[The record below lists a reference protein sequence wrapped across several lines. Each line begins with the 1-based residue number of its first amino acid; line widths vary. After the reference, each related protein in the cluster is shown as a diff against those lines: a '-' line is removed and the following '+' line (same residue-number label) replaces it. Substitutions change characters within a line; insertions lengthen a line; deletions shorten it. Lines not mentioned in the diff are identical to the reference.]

1 MSKVRKIVGTTIRSI
16 LIILFAVIIA
26 AVNSILPNY
35 ARMADSYLGGIN
47 TKIDNSKV
55 DTTGLDLEYNKPDYT
70 TDSIKE
76 VEASLHQQIADEGT
90 VLLSNE
96 GVLPM
101 AQDTEFSF
109 FSVNSATVSANDSM
123 TGGRKLTQIFEN
135 AGVSIN
141 TTLMDFYSEQSK
153 EYGLSAGSIS
163 FGDAE
168 DFAINEVPLSVLQEN
183 TEVMDSVKNTVPV
196 YFLKRVAGEGRD
208 MPRSMYNHAKSE
220 EDKAKSYLEP
230 DSTELEI
237 ISYLNDN
244 FDNVILV
251 TNSNAALELGW
262 VKDYK
267 NVKAVLSCT
276 AIESIPYIL
285 TGQVNPSGRTVDT
298 FAADASKSPAAQN
311 FGDYQYVDKNG
322 DLTKYNYVTYE
333 EGIYVGYK
341 YYETR
346 YEDAVLNQ
354 GNAGDYDYTEEVVY
368 PFGYGLSYT
377 TFDWSDMQTTW
388 SGDECTVTVDVEN
401 TGDMAGKDVVEIY
414 AQSPYT
420 EYDKANGV
428 EKASVQLVAYG
439 KTSELAPGEKETVT
453 CTFSKEQ
460 LKAYDENGAETYIFD
475 AGDYYITAA
484 QNAHVAINNI
494 LTAKSEVGTNN
505 TVSVEDSQE
514 TEAVDSEDTTDVE
527 TSEEEDTADNEEV
540 ADNAEVET
548 SIELATAGGL
558 SAEEAT
564 TGGNADFVSVYIP
577 DNTDTD
583 VTTYATDSYS
593 GVAITNQ
600 LQDCKADV
608 TYLTRSDWEGTFPTH
623 DGEAGTQISTWGNE
637 INGEDGVSYTYVK
650 TASDELIA
658 ELDSFSSGTDVD
670 PATLADTQ
678 IVYGADNG
686 LTLID
691 MRGLD
696 FNDPLWDDLLDEL
709 AADEIYNTIGV
720 SGYGI
725 EYIASVEK
733 PFNIDAD
740 TAAGLIYGG
749 TGAMF
754 PNAMTLAQT
763 WNLELASE
771 YGEIIGN
778 EGLLGG
784 ADGWYA
790 PSMNIHRTPYSG
802 RNGEYYS
809 EDAYLSGAVASREI
823 YGAASKGMY
832 TYIKHFAFNDQENHR
847 GDRDG
852 QFSVATWFN
861 EQSAREIYLVPFE
874 MCMKVGDVTL
884 NYVEKQEDGTYVN
897 ATKSIRAS
905 QGVMTSFNRAGA
917 TWAGGDYGLITGI
930 LRNEWAFNGIV
941 MTDNANT
948 GVFMDGY
955 QMTEAGADVKLTS
968 LPASAR
974 YDFDENDPATY
985 YYARQAMHRT
995 LYTIANSKSM
1005 NGAMPGS
1012 KIKDGMRTTDKVKM
1026 AIDIIFGLLI
1036 VLEIYKIFRLFKPT
1050 KKKLAK
1056 LQAKA
1061 EKKAQKKLKKA

>member
-1 MSKVRKIVGTTIRSI
+1 MSKARKIVGTTIRSI
-16 LIILFAVIIA
+16 LIIVFAVIIA

-35 ARMADSYLGGIN
+35 ARMMDSMIGGIN
-47 TKIDNSKV
+47 TKIDNSDV
-55 DTTGLDLEYNKPDYT
+55 DTTGLDLEYNKADYT
-70 TDSIKE
+70 TDNIG
-76 VEASLHQQIADEGT
+76 EAESALHQQIADEGT

-96 GVLPM
+96 GILPM

-109 FSVNSATVSANDSM
+109 FSVNSATVSASDSM
-123 TGGRKLTQIFEN
+123 MGGRNLTQIFEN
-135 AGVSIN
+135 AGAKIN

-153 EYGLSAGSIS
+153 EYGLSSGSVS

-183 TEVMDSVKNTVPV
+183 AEVMESVKNTVPV

-208 MPRSMYNHAKSE
+208 MPRSMYNHAESE

-262 VKDYK
+262 VKDYT
-267 NVKAVLSCT
+267 NIKAVLSST
-276 AIESIPYIL
+276 TIEAVPYIL

-311 FGDYQYVDKNG
+311 FGDYQYVDENG
-322 DLTKYNYVTYE
+322 ELTKYNYVTYE

-377 TFDWSDMQTTW
+377 TFDWSNMQTTW

-484 QNAHVAINNI
+484 ANAHAAINNI
-494 LTAKSEVGTNN
+494 LAAKSEKPAQKA
-505 TVSVEDSQE
+505 DL
-514 TEAVDSEDTTDVE
+514 DSEE
-527 TSEEEDTADNEEV
+527 TADNEES
-540 ADNAEVET
+540 ATQEEAE
-548 SIELATAGGL
+548 SKIELLTAGGL
-558 SAEEAT
+558 STEEAT
-564 TGGNADFVSVYIP
+564 TGGNAEFVSVYTP

-593 GVAITNQ
+593 GVTITNQ

-637 INGEDGVSYTYVK
+637 INGEDGVSYIYVK
-650 TASDELIA
+650 TASDDLIA
-658 ELDSFSSGTDVD
+658 ELDSFSSGTDVA
-670 PATLADTQ
+670 PETLADTQ

-686 LTLID
+686 LTLIN

-696 FNDPLWDDLLDEL
+696 FDDPLWDDLLDEL
-709 AADEIYNTIGV
+709 TADEIYNTIGV

-725 EYIASVEK
+725 EYIDSVEK

-763 WNLELASE
+763 WNLDLASE
-771 YGEIIGN
+771 YGTMIGN

-809 EDAYLSGAVASREI
+809 EDAFLSGAVASREI

-874 MCMKVGDVTL
+874 MCMKAGDVTL

-897 ATKSIRAS
+897 ASKQIRAS

-930 LRNEWAFNGIV
+930 LRNEWAFDGIV

-955 QMTEAGADVKLTS
+955 QMTEAGADVKLTT

-974 YDFDENDPATY
+974 YNFDENDPATY
-985 YYARQAMHRT
+985 YYARQAMHHT
-995 LYTIANSKSM
+995 LYTIANCKAM

-1012 KIKDGMRTTDKVKM
+1012 HIKDGTRISTTIMRVVT
-1026 AIDIIFGLLI
+1026 ILFGLLI
-1036 VLEIYKIFRLFKPT
+1036 ILEVYKIFRLFKPT
-1050 KKKLAK
+1050 QKKLAK

-1061 EKKAQKKLKKA
+1061 EKKAQKKQS

>member
-1 MSKVRKIVGTTIRSI
+1 MSKLRKVVGTTIRSI

-26 AVNSILPNY
+26 AVNMILPNY
-35 ARMADSYLGGIN
+35 ARMADSMLGGIN
-47 TKIDNSKV
+47 TKIDNSDV
-55 DTTGLDLEYNKPDYT
+55 DTSGLDLEYNKADYT
-70 TDSIKE
+70 KESIG
-76 VEASLHQQIADEGT
+76 EAEAALHQQIADEGT

-96 GVLPM
+96 GILPM
-101 AQDTEFSF
+101 AKDTEFSF

-123 TGGRKLTQIFEN
+123 LGGRKLTQIFEN
-135 AGVSIN
+135 AGVKIN
-141 TTLMDFYSEQSK
+141 SALMDFYTEQSK
-153 EYGLSAGSIS
+153 TYGLSSGSIS

-183 TEVMDSVKNTVPV
+183 ANILDSAKNTVPV

-208 MPRSMYNHAKSE
+208 MPRSMYNHAESA

-237 ISYLNDN
+237 ISYLNDH

-251 TNSNAALELGW
+251 TNSNAALELDW
-262 VKDYK
+262 VKDYE
-267 NVKAVLSCT
+267 NIKAVLSCT
-276 AIESIPYIL
+276 TIESIPYIL

-311 FGDYQYVDKNG
+311 FGDYQYVDENG
-322 DLTKYNYVTYE
+322 ELTKYNYVTYE

-346 YEDAVLNQ
+346 YEDVILNQ
-354 GNAGDYDYTEEVVY
+354 GNAGDYDYTKEVVY

-377 TFDWSDMQTTW
+377 TFEWSDMQTTW

-439 KTSELAPGEKETVT
+439 KTKELAPGEKETVS

-460 LKAYDENGAETYIFD
+460 LKSYDENNAKTYIFD

-484 QNAHVAINNI
+484 KNAHDAINNI
-494 LTAKSEVGTNN
+494 ITVKSASAAEQSAINGN
-505 TVSVEDSQE
+505 TKL
-514 TEAVDSEDTTDVE
+514 
-527 TSEEEDTADNEEV
+527 V
-540 ADNAEVET
+540 AIYTPE
-548 SIELATAGGL
+548 
-558 SAEEAT
+558 
-564 TGGNADFVSVYIP
+564 
-577 DNTDTD
+577 NTDTD
-583 VTTYATDSYS
+583 LTTYAADSYS
-593 GVAITNQ
+593 GVKITNQ

-608 TYLTRSDWEGTFPTH
+608 VYLSRSDWEGTFPTH
-623 DGEAGTQISTWGNE
+623 DGEPGTQISTWGNE

-650 TASDELIA
+650 EASPELIT
-658 ELDSFSSGTDVD
+658 ELDSFSSGTDID

-686 LTLID
+686 LKLID
-691 MRGLD
+691 LRGRD
-696 FNDPLWDDLLDEL
+696 FDDPLWDDLLDEL
-709 AADEIYNTIGV
+709 TADEIYNAIGV

-725 EYIASVEK
+725 EYIDSVEK

-740 TAAGLIYGG
+740 TAAGLFYGG

-771 YGEIIGN
+771 YGEMIGN

-790 PSMNIHRTPYSG
+790 PSMNIHRTPFSG

-809 EDAYLSGAVASREI
+809 EDAYLSGAVASREV

-861 EQSAREIYLVPFE
+861 EQSARELYLVPFE
-874 MCMKVGDVTL
+874 MCMKAGDVTL
-884 NYVEKQEDGTYVN
+884 NYVEKQEDGSYAN
-897 ATKSIRAS
+897 ASKQIRAS

-930 LRNEWAFNGIV
+930 LRNEWAFDGIV

-974 YDFDENDPATY
+974 YDFDKNDPATY
-985 YYARQAMHRT
+985 YYARQAMHRV

-1012 KIKDGMRTTDKVKM
+1012 HIKDGLRTTEKIRL
-1026 AIDIIFGLLI
+1026 AIDVIFGLLI
-1036 VLEIYKIFRLFKPT
+1036 LLEAYRIFRLFKPT
-1050 KKKLAK
+1050 QKKLAK
-1056 LQAKA
+1056 MQAKA
-1061 EKKAQKKLKKA
+1061 EKKAARKAAKA

>member
-1 MSKVRKIVGTTIRSI
+1 MSKARKIVGTTIRSI
-16 LIILFAVIIA
+16 LIIVFAVIIA

-35 ARMADSYLGGIN
+35 ARMMDSMIGGIN
-47 TKIDNSKV
+47 TKIDNSDV
-55 DTTGLDLEYNKPDYT
+55 DTTGLDLEYNKADYT
-70 TDSIKE
+70 TDNIG
-76 VEASLHQQIADEGT
+76 EAESALHQQIADEGT

-96 GVLPM
+96 GILPM

-109 FSVNSATVSANDSM
+109 FSVNSATVSASDSM
-123 TGGRKLTQIFEN
+123 MGGRNLTQIFEN
-135 AGVSIN
+135 AGAKIN

-153 EYGLSAGSIS
+153 EYGLSSGSVS

-183 TEVMDSVKNTVPV
+183 AGVMESVKNTVPV

-208 MPRSMYNHAKSE
+208 MPRSMYNHAESE

-262 VKDYK
+262 VKDYT
-267 NVKAVLSCT
+267 NIKAVLSST
-276 AIESIPYIL
+276 TIEAVPYIL

-311 FGDYQYVDKNG
+311 FGDYQYVDENG
-322 DLTKYNYVTYE
+322 ELTKYNYVTYE

-377 TFDWSDMQTTW
+377 TFAWSSMQTNW

-484 QNAHVAINNI
+484 ANAHVAINNI
-494 LTAKSEVGTNN
+494 LAAKSEKPAQKA
-505 TVSVEDSQE
+505 DL
-514 TEAVDSEDTTDVE
+514 DSEE
-527 TSEEEDTADNEEV
+527 TADNEES
-540 ADNAEVET
+540 ATQEEAE
-548 SIELATAGGL
+548 SKIELLTAGGL

-564 TGGNADFVSVYIP
+564 TGGNAEFVAVYTP

-593 GVAITNQ
+593 GVEIANQ

-623 DGEAGTQISTWGNE
+623 DGTPGTQISTWGNE

-650 TASDELIA
+650 TASDDLIA
-658 ELDSFSSGTDVD
+658 ELDSFSSGTEID
-670 PATLADTQ
+670 PETLADTQ
-678 IVYGADNG
+678 IVYGADNS

-696 FNDPLWDDLLDEL
+696 YDDPLWEDLLDEL
-709 AADEIYNTIGV
+709 TPEEIYNTIGV

-725 EYIASVEK
+725 EYIDSVEK

-740 TAAGLIYGG
+740 TASGLIYGG

-754 PNAMTLAQT
+754 PSAMTLAQT

-771 YGEIIGN
+771 YGEMIGN

-809 EDAYLSGAVASREI
+809 EDAFLSGAVASREI

-874 MCMKVGDVTL
+874 MCMKVDDVTL
-884 NYVEKQEDGTYVN
+884 NYVEKQEDGSYAN
-897 ATKSIRAS
+897 ASKSIRAS

-930 LRNEWAFNGIV
+930 LRNEWAFDGIV

-974 YDFDENDPATY
+974 YNFDKSDPATY
-985 YYARQAMHRT
+985 YYARQAMHRV

-1012 KIKDGMRTTDKVKM
+1012 QIKDGMRISDKIKL

-1036 VLEIYKIFRLFKPT
+1036 VLEVYRIFRLFRPT

-1061 EKKAQKKLKKA
+1061 EKKQM

>member
-1 MSKVRKIVGTTIRSI
+1 MSKVRKVVGTTIRSI

-26 AVNSILPNY
+26 AVNMILPNY
-35 ARMADSYLGGIN
+35 ARMADSVLGGIN
-47 TKIDNSKV
+47 TKIDNSDI
-55 DTTGLDLEYNKPDYT
+55 DTSGLDLEYNKADYT
-70 TDSIKE
+70 KE
-76 VEASLHQQIADEGT
+76 NIGEAEAALHQQIADEGT
-90 VLLSNE
+90 VLLSND
-96 GVLPM
+96 GILPM
-101 AQDTEFSF
+101 AKDTEFSF
-109 FSVNSATVSANDSM
+109 FSVNSATVSASDSM
-123 TGGRKLTQIFEN
+123 LGGRKLTQIFEN
-135 AGVSIN
+135 AGVKIN
-141 TTLMDFYSEQSK
+141 STLMDFYTEQSK
-153 EYGLSAGSIS
+153 TYGLSSGSIS

-183 TEVMDSVKNTVPV
+183 TDVLDSAKNTVPV

-208 MPRSMYNHAKSE
+208 MPRSMYNHAESA

-237 ISYLNDN
+237 ISYLNDH

-251 TNSNAALELGW
+251 TNSNAALELDW
-262 VKDYK
+262 VKDYS

-276 AIESIPYIL
+276 TIESIPYIL

-311 FGDYQYVDKNG
+311 FGDYQYVDENG
-322 DLTKYNYVTYE
+322 ELTKYNYVTYE

-346 YEDAVLNQ
+346 YEDVILNQ
-354 GNAGDYDYTEEVVY
+354 GNAGDYDYEKEVVY

-377 TFDWSDMQTTW
+377 TFEWSDMQTTW

-428 EKASVQLVAYG
+428 EKSSVQLVAYG
-439 KTSELAPGEKETVT
+439 KTKELAPGERETVS

-460 LKAYDENGAETYIFD
+460 LKAYDENNAKTYIFD

-484 QNAHVAINNI
+484 KNAHDAINNI
-494 LTAKSEVGTNN
+494 ITVKAESAAEASAINGN
-505 TVSVEDSQE
+505 TEL
-514 TEAVDSEDTTDVE
+514 
-527 TSEEEDTADNEEV
+527 V
-540 ADNAEVET
+540 AIYTPE
-548 SIELATAGGL
+548 
-558 SAEEAT
+558 
-564 TGGNADFVSVYIP
+564 
-577 DNTDTD
+577 NTDTD
-583 VTTYATDSYS
+583 FTTYATDSYS
-593 GVAITNQ
+593 GVEITNQ

-608 TYLTRSDWEGTFPTH
+608 VYLSRSDWEGTFPTH
-623 DGEAGTQISTWGNE
+623 DGEPGTQISTWGNE
-637 INGEDGVSYTYVK
+637 INGEDGASYTYVK
-650 TASDELIA
+650 EASPELIT
-658 ELDSFSSGTDVD
+658 ELDSFSSGTDID

-686 LTLID
+686 LKLID
-691 MRGLD
+691 LRGRD
-696 FNDPLWDDLLDEL
+696 FDDPLWDDLLDEL
-709 AADEIYNTIGV
+709 TADEIYNTVGV

-725 EYIASVEK
+725 EYIDSVEK

-740 TAAGLIYGG
+740 TAAGLFYGG

-771 YGEIIGN
+771 YGEMIGN

-809 EDAYLSGAVASREI
+809 EDAYLSGAVASREV

-861 EQSAREIYLVPFE
+861 EQSARELYLVPFE
-874 MCMKVGDVTL
+874 MCMKAGDVTL
-884 NYVEKQEDGTYVN
+884 NYVEKQEDGSYAN
-897 ATKSIRAS
+897 ASKQIRAS

-917 TWAGGDYGLITGI
+917 TWVGGDYGLITGI
-930 LRNEWAFNGIV
+930 LRNEWAFDGIV

-974 YDFDENDPATY
+974 YDFDKNDPATY
-985 YYARQAMHRT
+985 YYARQAMHRV

-1012 KIKDGMRTTDKVKM
+1012 HIKDGLRTTEKIRL
-1026 AIDIIFGLLI
+1026 AINVIFGLLI
-1036 VLEIYKIFRLFKPT
+1036 LLEVYRIFRLFKPT
-1050 KKKLAK
+1050 QKKLAK
-1056 LQAKA
+1056 MQAKA
-1061 EKKAQKKLKKA
+1061 EKKAARKAARKVAKA

>member
-1 MSKVRKIVGTTIRSI
+1 MSKARKIVGTTIRSI
-16 LIILFAVIIA
+16 LIIVFAVIIA

-35 ARMADSYLGGIN
+35 ARMMDSMIGGIN
-47 TKIDNSKV
+47 TKIDNSDV
-55 DTTGLDLEYNKPDYT
+55 DTTGLDLEYNKADYT
-70 TDSIKE
+70 TDNIG
-76 VEASLHQQIADEGT
+76 EAESALHQQIADEGT

-96 GVLPM
+96 GILPM

-109 FSVNSATVSANDSM
+109 FSVNSATVSASDSM
-123 TGGRKLTQIFEN
+123 MGGRNLTQIFEN
-135 AGVSIN
+135 AGAKIN

-153 EYGLSAGSIS
+153 EYGLSSGSVS

-183 TEVMDSVKNTVPV
+183 AEVMESVKNTVPV

-208 MPRSMYNHAKSE
+208 MPRSMYNHAESE

-251 TNSNAALELGW
+251 TNSNAALEFGW
-262 VKDYK
+262 VKDYT
-267 NVKAVLSCT
+267 NIKAVLSST
-276 AIESIPYIL
+276 TIEAVPYIL

-311 FGDYQYVDKNG
+311 FGDYQYVDENG
-322 DLTKYNYVTYE
+322 ELTKYNYVTYE

-377 TFDWSDMQTTW
+377 TFAWSNMQTNW

-439 KTSELAPGEKETVT
+439 KTSELAPSEKETVT

-460 LKAYDENGAETYIFD
+460 LKAYDENGAQTYIFD

-484 QNAHVAINNI
+484 ANAHAAINNI
-494 LTAKSEVGTNN
+494 LAAKSEKPAQKA
-505 TVSVEDSQE
+505 DL
-514 TEAVDSEDTTDVE
+514 DSEE
-527 TSEEEDTADNEEV
+527 TADNEES
-540 ADNAEVET
+540 ATQEEAE
-548 SIELATAGGL
+548 SKIELLTAGGL
-558 SAEEAT
+558 STEEAT
-564 TGGNADFVSVYIP
+564 TGGNAEFVAVYTP

-593 GVAITNQ
+593 GVEIANQ

-623 DGEAGTQISTWGNE
+623 DGTPGTQISTWGNE

-650 TASDELIA
+650 TASDDLIA
-658 ELDSFSSGTDVD
+658 ELDSFSSGTEID
-670 PATLADTQ
+670 PETLADTQ
-678 IVYGADNG
+678 IVYGADNS

-696 FNDPLWDDLLDEL
+696 YDDPLWEDLLDEL
-709 AADEIYNTIGV
+709 TPEEIYNTIGV

-725 EYIASVEK
+725 EYIDSVEK

-740 TAAGLIYGG
+740 TASGLIYGG

-754 PNAMTLAQT
+754 PSAMTLAQT

-771 YGEIIGN
+771 YGEMIGN

-809 EDAYLSGAVASREI
+809 EDAFLSGAVASREI

-874 MCMKVGDVTL
+874 MCMKAGDVTL

-897 ATKSIRAS
+897 ASKQIRAS
-905 QGVMTSFNRAGA
+905 EGVMTSFNRAGA

-930 LRNEWAFNGIV
+930 LRNEWAFDGIV

-955 QMTEAGADVKLTS
+955 QMTEAGADVKLTT
-968 LPASAR
+968 LPASVR
-974 YDFDENDPATY
+974 YNFDENDPATY
-985 YYARQAMHRT
+985 YYARQAMHHT
-995 LYTIANSKSM
+995 LYTIANCKAM

-1012 KIKDGMRTTDKVKM
+1012 HIKDGTRISTTIMRVVT
-1026 AIDIIFGLLI
+1026 ILFGLLI
-1036 VLEIYKIFRLFKPT
+1036 ILEVYKIFRLFKPT
-1050 KKKLAK
+1050 QKKLAK

-1061 EKKAQKKLKKA
+1061 EKKAQKKQS

>member
-1 MSKVRKIVGTTIRSI
+1 MPGYHVNRRKDMSKARKIVGTTIRSI
-16 LIILFAVIIA
+16 LIIVFAVIIA

-35 ARMADSYLGGIN
+35 ARMMDSMIGGIN
-47 TKIDNSKV
+47 TKIDNSDV
-55 DTTGLDLEYNKPDYT
+55 DTTGLDLEYNKADYT
-70 TDSIKE
+70 TDNIG
-76 VEASLHQQIADEGT
+76 EAESALHQQIADEGT

-96 GVLPM
+96 GILPM

-109 FSVNSATVSANDSM
+109 FSVNSATVSARDSM
-123 TGGRKLTQIFEN
+123 MGGRNLTQIFEN
-135 AGVSIN
+135 AGAKIN
-141 TTLMDFYSEQSK
+141 TTLMNFYSEQSK
-153 EYGLSAGSIS
+153 GYGLSSGSIS
-163 FGDAE
+163 YGDAE

-183 TEVMDSVKNTVPV
+183 AEVMESVKNTVPV

-208 MPRSMYNHAKSE
+208 MPRSMYNHAESE

-262 VKDYK
+262 VKDYT
-267 NVKAVLSCT
+267 NIKAVLSST
-276 AIESIPYIL
+276 TIEAIPYIL

-311 FGDYQYVDKNG
+311 FGDYQYVDENG
-322 DLTKYNYVTYE
+322 ELTKYNYVTYE

-377 TFDWSDMQTTW
+377 TFAWSNMQTNW

-428 EKASVQLVAYG
+428 EKASVQLAAYG

-460 LKAYDENGAETYIFD
+460 LKAYDENGAQTYIFD

-484 QNAHVAINNI
+484 ANAHAAINNI
-494 LTAKSEVGTNN
+494 LAAKSEKPAQKA
-505 TVSVEDSQE
+505 DL
-514 TEAVDSEDTTDVE
+514 DSEE
-527 TSEEEDTADNEEV
+527 TADNEES
-540 ADNAEVET
+540 ATQEEAE
-548 SIELATAGGL
+548 SKIELLTAGGL
-558 SAEEAT
+558 STEEAT
-564 TGGNADFVSVYIP
+564 TGGNAEFVAVYTP

-593 GVAITNQ
+593 GVEITNQ

-623 DGEAGTQISTWGNE
+623 DGTPGTQISTWGNE

-650 TASDELIA
+650 TASDDLIA
-658 ELDSFSSGTDVD
+658 ELDSFSSGTEID
-670 PATLADTQ
+670 PETLADTQ

-696 FNDPLWDDLLDEL
+696 YDDPLWEDLLDEL
-709 AADEIYNTIGV
+709 TPEEIYNTIGV

-725 EYIASVEK
+725 EYIDSVEK

-740 TAAGLIYGG
+740 TASGLIYGG

-754 PNAMTLAQT
+754 PSAMTLAQT

-771 YGEIIGN
+771 YGEMIGN
-778 EGLLGG
+778 DGLLGG

-809 EDAYLSGAVASREI
+809 EDAFLSGAVASREI

-874 MCMKVGDVTL
+874 MCMKAGDVTL

-897 ATKSIRAS
+897 ASKQIRAS

-930 LRNEWAFNGIV
+930 LRNEWAFDGIV

-955 QMTEAGADVKLTS
+955 QMTEAGADVKLTT

-974 YDFDENDPATY
+974 YNFDENDPATY
-985 YYARQAMHRT
+985 YYARQAMHHT
-995 LYTIANSKSM
+995 LYTIANCKAM

-1012 KIKDGMRTTDKVKM
+1012 HIKDGTRISTTIMRVVT
-1026 AIDIIFGLLI
+1026 ILFGLLI
-1036 VLEIYKIFRLFKPT
+1036 ILEVYKIFRLFKPT
-1050 KKKLAK
+1050 QKKLAK

-1061 EKKAQKKLKKA
+1061 EKKAQKKQS

>member
-1 MSKVRKIVGTTIRSI
+1 MSKVRKVVGTTIRSI

-26 AVNSILPNY
+26 AVNMILPNY
-35 ARMADSYLGGIN
+35 ARMADSMLGGIN
-47 TKIDNSKV
+47 TKIDNSDV
-55 DTTGLDLEYNKPDYT
+55 DTSGLDLEYNKADYT
-70 TDSIKE
+70 KE
-76 VEASLHQQIADEGT
+76 NIGEAEAALHQQIADEGT

-96 GVLPM
+96 GILPM
-101 AQDTEFSF
+101 AKDTEFSF
-109 FSVNSATVSANDSM
+109 FSVNSATVSASDSM
-123 TGGRKLTQIFEN
+123 LGGRKLTQIFEN
-135 AGVSIN
+135 AGVKIN
-141 TTLMDFYSEQSK
+141 STLMDFYTEQSK
-153 EYGLSAGSIS
+153 TYGLSSGSIS

-168 DFAINEVPLSVLQEN
+168 DFAINEVPLSVLQKN
-183 TEVMDSVKNTVPV
+183 TDVLDSAKNTVPV

-208 MPRSMYNHAKSE
+208 MPRSMYNHAESA

-237 ISYLNDN
+237 ISYLNDH

-251 TNSNAALELGW
+251 TNSNAALELDW
-262 VKDYK
+262 VKDYS

-276 AIESIPYIL
+276 TIESIPYIL

-311 FGDYQYVDKNG
+311 FGDYQYVDENG
-322 DLTKYNYVTYE
+322 ELTKYNYVTCE

-346 YEDAVLNQ
+346 YEDVILNQ
-354 GNAGDYDYTEEVVY
+354 GNAGDYDYEKEVVY

-377 TFDWSDMQTTW
+377 TFEWSDMQTTW

-439 KTSELAPGEKETVT
+439 KTKELAPGEKETVS

-460 LKAYDENGAETYIFD
+460 LKAYDENNAKTYIFD

-484 QNAHVAINNI
+484 KNAHDAINNI
-494 LTAKSEVGTNN
+494 ITVKAESAAEASAINGN
-505 TVSVEDSQE
+505 TEL
-514 TEAVDSEDTTDVE
+514 
-527 TSEEEDTADNEEV
+527 V
-540 ADNAEVET
+540 AIYTPE
-548 SIELATAGGL
+548 
-558 SAEEAT
+558 
-564 TGGNADFVSVYIP
+564 
-577 DNTDTD
+577 NTDTD
-583 VTTYATDSYS
+583 LTTYATDSYS
-593 GVAITNQ
+593 GVEITNQ

-608 TYLTRSDWEGTFPTH
+608 VYLSRSDWEGTFPTH
-623 DGEAGTQISTWGNE
+623 DGEPGTQISTWGNE
-637 INGEDGVSYTYVK
+637 INGEDGASYTYVK
-650 TASDELIA
+650 EASPELIT
-658 ELDSFSSGTDVD
+658 ELDSFSSGTDID

-686 LTLID
+686 LKLID
-691 MRGLD
+691 LRGHD
-696 FNDPLWDDLLDEL
+696 FDDPLWDDLLDEL
-709 AADEIYNTIGV
+709 TADEIYNAIGV

-725 EYIASVEK
+725 EYIDSVEK

-740 TAAGLIYGG
+740 TAAGLFYGG

-771 YGEIIGN
+771 YGEMIGN

-790 PSMNIHRTPYSG
+790 PSMNLHRTPFSG

-809 EDAYLSGAVASREI
+809 EDAYLSGAVASREV

-861 EQSAREIYLVPFE
+861 EQSARELYLVPFE
-874 MCMKVGDVTL
+874 MCMKAGDVTL
-884 NYVEKQEDGTYVN
+884 NYVEKQEDGSYAN
-897 ATKSIRAS
+897 ASKQIRAS

-930 LRNEWAFNGIV
+930 LRNEWAFDGIV

-974 YDFDENDPATY
+974 YDFDKNDPATY
-985 YYARQAMHRT
+985 YYARQAMHRV

-1012 KIKDGMRTTDKVKM
+1012 HIKDGLRTTEKIRL
-1026 AIDIIFGLLI
+1026 AIDVIFGLLI
-1036 VLEIYKIFRLFKPT
+1036 LLEAYRIFRLFKPT
-1050 KKKLAK
+1050 QKKLAK
-1056 LQAKA
+1056 MQAKA
-1061 EKKAQKKLKKA
+1061 KKKATRKAAKA

>member
-1 MSKVRKIVGTTIRSI
+1 MSKARKMIGTTIRSV

-26 AVNSILPNY
+26 AVNTILPNY
-35 ARMADSYLGGIN
+35 ARMMDSMIGGIN
-47 TKIDNSKV
+47 TQIDNYDV
-55 DTTGLDLEYNKPDYT
+55 DTTGLDLAYNKADYT

-76 VEASLHQQIADEGT
+76 AEAALHQQIADEGT

-96 GVLPM
+96 GILPM
-101 AQDTEFSF
+101 EQDTEFSF
-109 FSVNSATVSANDSM
+109 FSVNSATVSASDSM
-123 TGGRKLTQIFEN
+123 LGGRNLAQIFEE
-135 AGVSIN
+135 AGAKIN

-153 EYGLSAGSIS
+153 EYGLSSGSVS

-168 DFAINEVPLSVLQEN
+168 DFAIHEVPLSVLQEN
-183 TEVMDSVKNTVPV
+183 SEVMDSVKNTVPV

-208 MPRSMYNHAKSE
+208 MPRSMYNHAESE

-262 VKDYK
+262 VKDYA

-285 TGQVNPSGRTVDT
+285 IGQVNPSGRTVDT

-311 FGDYQYVDKNG
+311 FGDYQYVDENG
-322 DLTKYNYVTYE
+322 ELTKYNYVTYE

-377 TFDWSDMQTTW
+377 TFDWSNMQTNW
-388 SGDECTVTVDVEN
+388 SDDECTVTVDVEN

-414 AQSPYT
+414 VQSPYT

-484 QNAHVAINNI
+484 ENAHAAINNI
-494 LTAKSEVGTNN
+494 LAAKSE
-505 TVSVEDSQE
+505 EC
-514 TEAVDSEDTTDVE
+514 
-527 TSEEEDTADNEEV
+527 
-540 ADNAEVET
+540 
-548 SIELATAGGL
+548 LATAGGL
-558 SAEEAT
+558 STEAAT
-564 TGGNADFVSVYIP
+564 TGGNADFVSVYTP

-593 GVAITNQ
+593 GVTITNQ

-608 TYLTRSDWEGTFPTH
+608 TYLSRSDWEGTFPTH
-623 DGEAGTQISTWGNE
+623 DGEPGQQISTWGNE

-650 TASDELIA
+650 TASDDLIA

-670 PATLADTQ
+670 PETLADTQ

-696 FNDPLWDDLLDEL
+696 FDDPLWDDLLDEL
-709 AADEIYNTIGV
+709 TADEIYNTIGV

-725 EYIASVEK
+725 EYIDSVEK

-740 TAAGLIYGG
+740 TAAGLFYGG

-763 WNLELASE
+763 WNLDLASE
-771 YGEIIGN
+771 YGTMIGN

-809 EDAYLSGAVASREI
+809 EDAFLSGAVASREV

-874 MCMKVGDVTL
+874 MCMKAGDVTL
-884 NYVEKQEDGTYVN
+884 NYVEKQKDGTYAN
-897 ATKSIRAS
+897 ASKQIRAS

-930 LRNEWAFNGIV
+930 LRNEWAFDGIV

-974 YDFDENDPATY
+974 YDFDKNDPATY
-985 YYARQAMHRT
+985 YYARQAMHRV

-1012 KIKDGMRTTDKVKM
+1012 QIKDGMRISDKIKLAV
-1026 AIDIIFGLLI
+1026 DIIFGLLI
-1036 VLEIYKIFRLFKPT
+1036 VLEVYRIFRLFKPT

-1061 EKKAQKKLKKA
+1061 EKKAQKKQM

>member
-1 MSKVRKIVGTTIRSI
+1 MSKARKIVGTTIRSI
-16 LIILFAVIIA
+16 LIIVFAVIIA

-35 ARMADSYLGGIN
+35 ARMMDSMIGGIN
-47 TKIDNSKV
+47 TKIDNSDV
-55 DTTGLDLEYNKPDYT
+55 DTTGLDLEYNKADYT
-70 TDSIKE
+70 TDNIG
-76 VEASLHQQIADEGT
+76 EAESALHQQIADEGT

-96 GVLPM
+96 GILPM

-109 FSVNSATVSANDSM
+109 FSVNSATVSASDSM
-123 TGGRKLTQIFEN
+123 MGGRNLTQIFEN
-135 AGVSIN
+135 AGAKIN

-153 EYGLSAGSIS
+153 EYGLSSGSVS

-183 TEVMDSVKNTVPV
+183 AEVMESVKNTVPV

-208 MPRSMYNHAKSE
+208 MPRSMYNHAESE

-262 VKDYK
+262 VKDYT
-267 NVKAVLSCT
+267 NIKAVLSST
-276 AIESIPYIL
+276 TIEAVPYIL

-311 FGDYQYVDKNG
+311 FGDYQYVDENG
-322 DLTKYNYVTYE
+322 ELTKYNYVTYE

-377 TFDWSDMQTTW
+377 TFDWSNMQTTW
-388 SGDECTVTVDVEN
+388 SGDECIVTVDVEN

-484 QNAHVAINNI
+484 ANAHAAINNI
-494 LTAKSEVGTNN
+494 LAAKSEKPAQKA
-505 TVSVEDSQE
+505 DL
-514 TEAVDSEDTTDVE
+514 DSEE
-527 TSEEEDTADNEEV
+527 TADNEES
-540 ADNAEVET
+540 ATQEEAE
-548 SIELATAGGL
+548 SKIELLTAGGL

-564 TGGNADFVSVYIP
+564 TGGNADFVSVYTP

-593 GVAITNQ
+593 GVTITNQ

-650 TASDELIA
+650 TASDDLIA
-658 ELDSFSSGTDVD
+658 ELDSFSSGTDVA
-670 PATLADTQ
+670 PETLADTQ

-686 LTLID
+686 LTLIN

-696 FNDPLWDDLLDEL
+696 FDDPLWDDLLDEL
-709 AADEIYNTIGV
+709 TADEIYNTIGV

-725 EYIASVEK
+725 EYIDSVEK

-763 WNLELASE
+763 WNLDLASE
-771 YGEIIGN
+771 YGTMIGN

-809 EDAYLSGAVASREI
+809 EDAFLSGAVASREV

-884 NYVEKQEDGTYVN
+884 NYVEKQEDGSYAN
-897 ATKSIRAS
+897 ASKSIRAS

-917 TWAGGDYGLITGI
+917 TWAGGDYGLITVI
-930 LRNEWAFNGIV
+930 LRNEWAFDGIV

-955 QMTEAGADVKLTS
+955 QMTEAGADVKLTT

-974 YDFDENDPATY
+974 YNFDENDPATY
-985 YYARQAMHRT
+985 YYARQAMHHT
-995 LYTIANSKSM
+995 LYTIANCKAM

-1012 KIKDGMRTTDKVKM
+1012 HIKDGTRISTTIMRVVT
-1026 AIDIIFGLLI
+1026 ILFGLLI
-1036 VLEIYKIFRLFKPT
+1036 ILEVYKIFRLFKPT
-1050 KKKLAK
+1050 QKKLAK

-1061 EKKAQKKLKKA
+1061 EKKAQKKQS

>member
-1 MSKVRKIVGTTIRSI
+1 MSKARKIVGTTIRSI
-16 LIILFAVIIA
+16 LIIVFAVIIA

-35 ARMADSYLGGIN
+35 ARMMDSMIGGIN
-47 TKIDNSKV
+47 TKIDNSDV
-55 DTTGLDLEYNKPDYT
+55 DTTGLDLEYNKADYT
-70 TDSIKE
+70 TDNIG
-76 VEASLHQQIADEGT
+76 EAESALHQQIADEGT

-96 GVLPM
+96 GILPM

-109 FSVNSATVSANDSM
+109 FSVNSAIVSASDSM
-123 TGGRKLTQIFEN
+123 MGGRNLTQIFEN
-135 AGVSIN
+135 AGAKIN
-141 TTLMDFYSEQSK
+141 TTLMNFYSEQSK
-153 EYGLSAGSIS
+153 EYGLSSGSIS
-163 FGDAE
+163 YGDAE

-183 TEVMDSVKNTVPV
+183 AEVMESVKNTVPV

-208 MPRSMYNHAKSE
+208 MPRSMYNHAESE

-262 VKDYK
+262 VKDYT
-267 NVKAVLSCT
+267 NIKAVLSST
-276 AIESIPYIL
+276 TIEAIPYIL

-298 FAADASKSPAAQN
+298 LVADASKSPAAQN
-311 FGDYQYVDKNG
+311 FGDYQYVDENG
-322 DLTKYNYVTYE
+322 ELTKYNYVTYE

-377 TFDWSDMQTTW
+377 TFAWSNMQTNW

-460 LKAYDENGAETYIFD
+460 LKAYDENGAQTYIFD

-484 QNAHVAINNI
+484 ANAHAAINNI
-494 LTAKSEVGTNN
+494 LAAKSEKPAQKA
-505 TVSVEDSQE
+505 DL
-514 TEAVDSEDTTDVE
+514 DSEE
-527 TSEEEDTADNEEV
+527 TADNEES
-540 ADNAEVET
+540 ATQEEAE
-548 SIELATAGGL
+548 SKIELLTAGGL

-564 TGGNADFVSVYIP
+564 TGGNAEFVSVYTP
-577 DNTDTD
+577 DNTDAD

-593 GVAITNQ
+593 GVEITNQ

-623 DGEAGTQISTWGNE
+623 DGTPGTQISTWGNE

-650 TASDELIA
+650 TASDDLIA
-658 ELDSFSSGTDVD
+658 ELDSFSSGTEIN
-670 PATLADTQ
+670 PETLADTQ

-696 FNDPLWDDLLDEL
+696 FDDPLWDDLLDEL
-709 AADEIYNTIGV
+709 TADEIYNTIGV

-725 EYIASVEK
+725 EYIDSVEK

-740 TAAGLIYGG
+740 TAAGLLYGG

-763 WNLELASE
+763 WNLDLASE
-771 YGEIIGN
+771 YGTMIGN

-809 EDAYLSGAVASREI
+809 EDAFLSGAVASREV

-884 NYVEKQEDGTYVN
+884 NYVEKQEDGSYAN
-897 ATKSIRAS
+897 ASKSIRAS

-930 LRNEWAFNGIV
+930 LRNEWAFDGIV

-974 YDFDENDPATY
+974 YNFDKSDSATY
-985 YYARQAMHRT
+985 YYARQAMHRV

-1012 KIKDGMRTTDKVKM
+1012 QIKDGMRISDKIKL

-1036 VLEIYKIFRLFKPT
+1036 VLEVYRIFRLFRPT

-1061 EKKAQKKLKKA
+1061 EKKAQKKQM

>member
-1 MSKVRKIVGTTIRSI
+1 MSKVRKVVGTTIRSI

-26 AVNSILPNY
+26 AVNMILPNY
-35 ARMADSYLGGIN
+35 ARMADSMLGGIN
-47 TKIDNSKV
+47 TKIDNSDV
-55 DTTGLDLEYNKPDYT
+55 DTSGLDLEYNKADYT
-70 TDSIKE
+70 KE
-76 VEASLHQQIADEGT
+76 NIGEAEAALHQQIADEGT

-96 GVLPM
+96 GILPM
-101 AQDTEFSF
+101 AKDTEFSF
-109 FSVNSATVSANDSM
+109 FSVNSATVSASDSM
-123 TGGRKLTQIFEN
+123 LGGRKLTQIFEN
-135 AGVSIN
+135 AGVKIN
-141 TTLMDFYSEQSK
+141 STLMDFYTEQSK
-153 EYGLSAGSIS
+153 TYGLSSGSIS

-183 TEVMDSVKNTVPV
+183 TDVLDSAKNTVPV

-208 MPRSMYNHAKSE
+208 MPRSMYNHAESA

-237 ISYLNDN
+237 ISYLNDH

-251 TNSNAALELGW
+251 TNSNAALELDW
-262 VKDYK
+262 VKDYS

-276 AIESIPYIL
+276 TIESIPYIL

-311 FGDYQYVDKNG
+311 FGDYQYVDENG
-322 DLTKYNYVTYE
+322 ELTKYNYVTYE

-346 YEDAVLNQ
+346 YEDVILNQ
-354 GNAGDYDYTEEVVY
+354 GNAGDYDYEKEVVY

-377 TFDWSDMQTTW
+377 TFEWSDMQTTW

-401 TGDMAGKDVVEIY
+401 TGNMAGKDVVEIY

-439 KTSELAPGEKETVT
+439 KTKELAPGEKETVS

-460 LKAYDENGAETYIFD
+460 LKAYDENNAKTYIFD

-484 QNAHVAINNI
+484 KNAHDAINNI
-494 LTAKSEVGTNN
+494 ITVKAESAAEASAINGN
-505 TVSVEDSQE
+505 TEL
-514 TEAVDSEDTTDVE
+514 
-527 TSEEEDTADNEEV
+527 V
-540 ADNAEVET
+540 AIYTPE
-548 SIELATAGGL
+548 
-558 SAEEAT
+558 
-564 TGGNADFVSVYIP
+564 
-577 DNTDTD
+577 NTDTD
-583 VTTYATDSYS
+583 LTTYATDSYS
-593 GVAITNQ
+593 GVEITNQ

-608 TYLTRSDWEGTFPTH
+608 VYLSRSDWEGTFPTH
-623 DGEAGTQISTWGNE
+623 DGEPGTQISTWGNE
-637 INGEDGVSYTYVK
+637 INGEDGASYTYVK
-650 TASDELIA
+650 EASPELIT
-658 ELDSFSSGTDVD
+658 ELDSFSSGTDID

-686 LTLID
+686 LKLID
-691 MRGLD
+691 LRGRD
-696 FNDPLWDDLLDEL
+696 FDDPLWDDLLDEL
-709 AADEIYNTIGV
+709 TADEIYNAIGV

-725 EYIASVEK
+725 EYIDSVEK

-740 TAAGLIYGG
+740 TAAGLFYGG

-771 YGEIIGN
+771 YGEMIGN

-790 PSMNIHRTPYSG
+790 PSMNIHRTPFSG

-809 EDAYLSGAVASREI
+809 EDAYLSGAVASREV

-861 EQSAREIYLVPFE
+861 EQSARELYLVPFE
-874 MCMKVGDVTL
+874 MCMKAGDVTL
-884 NYVEKQEDGTYVN
+884 NYVEKQEDGSYAN
-897 ATKSIRAS
+897 ASKQIRAS

-930 LRNEWAFNGIV
+930 LRNEWAFDGIV

-974 YDFDENDPATY
+974 YDFDKNDPATY
-985 YYARQAMHRT
+985 YYARQAMHRV

-1012 KIKDGMRTTDKVKM
+1012 HIKDGLRTTEKIRL
-1026 AIDIIFGLLI
+1026 AIDVIFGLLI
-1036 VLEIYKIFRLFKPT
+1036 LLEAYRIFRLFKPT
-1050 KKKLAK
+1050 QKKLAK
-1056 LQAKA
+1056 MQAKA
-1061 EKKAQKKLKKA
+1061 EKKAARKAAKA

>member
-1 MSKVRKIVGTTIRSI
+1 MSKVRKVVGTTIRSI

-26 AVNSILPNY
+26 AVNMILPNY
-35 ARMADSYLGGIN
+35 ARMADSMLGGIN
-47 TKIDNSKV
+47 TKIDNSDV
-55 DTTGLDLEYNKPDYT
+55 DTSGLDLEYNKADYT
-70 TDSIKE
+70 MENIGAA
-76 VEASLHQQIADEGT
+76 EAALHQQIADEGT

-96 GVLPM
+96 GILPM
-101 AQDTEFSF
+101 AKDTEFSF
-109 FSVNSATVSANDSM
+109 FSVNSATVSASDSM
-123 TGGRKLTQIFEN
+123 LGGRNLSQIFEN
-135 AGVSIN
+135 ADVKIN
-141 TTLMDFYSEQSK
+141 STLMDFYTEQAK
-153 EYGLSAGSIS
+153 TYGLSSGSIS

-168 DFAINEVPLSVLQEN
+168 DFAINEVPLSVLLEN
-183 TEVMDSVKNTVPV
+183 ADVLDSAKNTVPV

-208 MPRSMYNHAKSE
+208 MPRSMYNHAESE

-237 ISYLNDN
+237 ISYLNDH

-251 TNSNAALELGW
+251 TNSNAALELDW
-262 VKDYK
+262 VKDYA

-311 FGDYQYVDKNG
+311 FGDYQYVDENG
-322 DLTKYNYVTYE
+322 ELTKYNYVTYE

-346 YEDAVLNQ
+346 YEDVILNQ
-354 GNAGDYDYTEEVVY
+354 GNAGDYDYSKEVVY

-377 TFDWSDMQTTW
+377 TFEWSDMQTTW
-388 SGDECTVTVDVEN
+388 SGDECTVTVDVKN

-439 KTSELAPGEKETVT
+439 KTKELAPGEKETVS

-460 LKAYDENGAETYIFD
+460 LKAYDENGAKTYIFD

-484 QNAHVAINNI
+484 KNAHDAINNI
-494 LTAKSEVGTNN
+494 ISVKSESAAKESAIDGN
-505 TVSVEDSQE
+505 TELV
-514 TEAVDSEDTTDVE
+514 AVYTPE
-527 TSEEEDTADNEEV
+527 
-540 ADNAEVET
+540 
-548 SIELATAGGL
+548 
-558 SAEEAT
+558 
-564 TGGNADFVSVYIP
+564 
-577 DNTDTD
+577 NTDTD
-583 VTTYATDSYS
+583 FTTYATDSYS
-593 GVAITNQ
+593 GVEITNQ

-608 TYLTRSDWEGTFPTH
+608 VYLSRSDWEGTFPTH
-623 DGEAGTQISTWGNE
+623 DGEPGTQISTWGNE
-637 INGEDGVSYTYVK
+637 INGEEGVSYTYVK
-650 TASDELIA
+650 EASSELIA

-670 PATLADTQ
+670 PSTLADTQ

-686 LTLID
+686 LKLID
-691 MRGLD
+691 LRGRD
-696 FNDPLWDDLLDEL
+696 FDDPLWDDLLDEL
-709 AADEIYNTIGV
+709 TADEIYNAVGV

-725 EYIASVEK
+725 EYIDSVEK

-771 YGEIIGN
+771 YGEMIGN

-809 EDAYLSGAVASREI
+809 EDAYLSGAVASREV

-861 EQSAREIYLVPFE
+861 EQSARELYLVPFE
-874 MCMKVGDVTL
+874 MCMKAGDVTL
-884 NYVEKQEDGTYVN
+884 NYVEKQEDGSYAN
-897 ATKSIRAS
+897 ASKQIRAS

-917 TWAGGDYGLITGI
+917 TWVGGDYGLITGI
-930 LRNEWAFNGIV
+930 LRNEWAFDGIV

-974 YDFDENDPATY
+974 YDFDKNDPATY
-985 YYARQAMHRT
+985 YYARQAMHRV

-1012 KIKDGMRTTDKVKM
+1012 HIKDGLRTTEKIRL
-1026 AIDIIFGLLI
+1026 AINVIFGLLI
-1036 VLEIYKIFRLFKPT
+1036 LLEVYRIFRLFKPT
-1050 KKKLAK
+1050 QKKLAK
-1056 LQAKA
+1056 MQAKA
-1061 EKKAQKKLKKA
+1061 EKKAARKAARKVAKA

>member
-1 MSKVRKIVGTTIRSI
+1 MSKARKIVGTTIRSI
-16 LIILFAVIIA
+16 LIIVFAVIIA

-35 ARMADSYLGGIN
+35 ARMMDSMIGGIN
-47 TKIDNSKV
+47 TKIDNSDV
-55 DTTGLDLEYNKPDYT
+55 DTTGLDLEYNKADYT
-70 TDSIKE
+70 TDNIG
-76 VEASLHQQIADEGT
+76 EAESALHQQIADEGT

-96 GVLPM
+96 GILPM

-109 FSVNSATVSANDSM
+109 FSVNSATVSASDSM
-123 TGGRKLTQIFEN
+123 MGGRNLTQIFEN
-135 AGVSIN
+135 AGAKIN

-153 EYGLSAGSIS
+153 EYGLSSGSVS

-183 TEVMDSVKNTVPV
+183 AGVMESVKNTVPV

-208 MPRSMYNHAKSE
+208 MPRSMYNHAESE

-262 VKDYK
+262 VKDYT
-267 NVKAVLSCT
+267 NIKAVLSST
-276 AIESIPYIL
+276 TIEAVPYIL

-311 FGDYQYVDKNG
+311 FGDYQYVDENG
-322 DLTKYNYVTYE
+322 ELTKYNYVTYE

-377 TFDWSDMQTTW
+377 TFAWSSMQTNW

-484 QNAHVAINNI
+484 ANAHVAINNI
-494 LTAKSEVGTNN
+494 LAAKSEKPAQKA
-505 TVSVEDSQE
+505 DL
-514 TEAVDSEDTTDVE
+514 DSEE
-527 TSEEEDTADNEEV
+527 TADNEES
-540 ADNAEVET
+540 ATQEEAE
-548 SIELATAGGL
+548 SKIELLTAGGL

-564 TGGNADFVSVYIP
+564 TGGNAEFVAVYTP

-593 GVAITNQ
+593 GVEIANQ

-623 DGEAGTQISTWGNE
+623 DGTPGTQISTWGNE

-650 TASDELIA
+650 TASDDLIA
-658 ELDSFSSGTDVD
+658 ELDSFSSGTEID
-670 PATLADTQ
+670 PETLADTQ
-678 IVYGADNG
+678 IVYGADNS

-696 FNDPLWDDLLDEL
+696 YDDPLWEDLLDEL
-709 AADEIYNTIGV
+709 TPEEIYNTIGV

-725 EYIASVEK
+725 EYIDSVEK

-740 TAAGLIYGG
+740 TAAGLLYGG

-763 WNLELASE
+763 WNLDLASE
-771 YGEIIGN
+771 YGTMIGN

-809 EDAYLSGAVASREI
+809 EDAFLSGAVASREV

-884 NYVEKQEDGTYVN
+884 NYVEKQEDGSYAN
-897 ATKSIRAS
+897 ASKSIRAS

-930 LRNEWAFNGIV
+930 LRNEWAFDGIV

-974 YDFDENDPATY
+974 YNFDKSDPATY
-985 YYARQAMHRT
+985 YYARQAMHRV

-1012 KIKDGMRTTDKVKM
+1012 QIKDGMRISDKIKL

-1036 VLEIYKIFRLFKPT
+1036 VLEVYRIFRLFRPT

-1061 EKKAQKKLKKA
+1061 EKKAQKKQM

>member
-1 MSKVRKIVGTTIRSI
+1 MSKARKIVGTTIRSI
-16 LIILFAVIIA
+16 LIIVFAVIIA

-35 ARMADSYLGGIN
+35 ARMMDSMIGGIN
-47 TKIDNSKV
+47 TKIDNSDV
-55 DTTGLDLEYNKPDYT
+55 DTTGLDLEYNKADYT
-70 TDSIKE
+70 TDNIG
-76 VEASLHQQIADEGT
+76 EAESALHQQIADEGT

-96 GVLPM
+96 GILPM

-109 FSVNSATVSANDSM
+109 FSVNSATVSASDSM
-123 TGGRKLTQIFEN
+123 MGGRNLTQIFEN
-135 AGVSIN
+135 AGAKIN

-153 EYGLSAGSIS
+153 EYGLSSGSVS

-183 TEVMDSVKNTVPV
+183 AEVMESVKNTVPV

-208 MPRSMYNHAKSE
+208 MPRSMYNHAEGE

-262 VKDYK
+262 VKDYT
-267 NVKAVLSCT
+267 NIKAVLSST
-276 AIESIPYIL
+276 TIEAIPYIL

-311 FGDYQYVDKNG
+311 FGDYQYVDENG
-322 DLTKYNYVTYE
+322 ELTKYNYVTYE

-377 TFDWSDMQTTW
+377 TFAWSNMQTNW

-460 LKAYDENGAETYIFD
+460 LKAYDENGAQTYIFD

-484 QNAHVAINNI
+484 ANAHAAINNI
-494 LTAKSEVGTNN
+494 LAAKSEKPAQKA
-505 TVSVEDSQE
+505 DL
-514 TEAVDSEDTTDVE
+514 DSEE
-527 TSEEEDTADNEEV
+527 TADNEES
-540 ADNAEVET
+540 ATQEEAE
-548 SIELATAGGL
+548 SKIELLTAGGL

-564 TGGNADFVSVYIP
+564 TGGNAEFVSVYTP

-593 GVAITNQ
+593 GVTITNQ

-650 TASDELIA
+650 TASDDLIA
-658 ELDSFSSGTDVD
+658 ELDSFSSGTDVA
-670 PATLADTQ
+670 PETLADTQ

-686 LTLID
+686 LTLIN

-696 FNDPLWDDLLDEL
+696 FDDPLWDDLLDEL
-709 AADEIYNTIGV
+709 TADEIYNTIGV

-725 EYIASVEK
+725 EYIDSVEK

-740 TAAGLIYGG
+740 TAAGLLYGG

-763 WNLELASE
+763 WNLDLASE
-771 YGEIIGN
+771 YGTMIGN

-809 EDAYLSGAVASREI
+809 EDAFLSGAVASREV

-884 NYVEKQEDGTYVN
+884 NYVEKQEDGSYAN
-897 ATKSIRAS
+897 ASKSIRAS

-930 LRNEWAFNGIV
+930 LRNEWAFDGIV

-974 YDFDENDPATY
+974 YNFDKSDPATY
-985 YYARQAMHRT
+985 YYARQAMHHT
-995 LYTIANSKSM
+995 LYTIANCKAM

-1012 KIKDGMRTTDKVKM
+1012 HIKDGTRISTTIMRVVT
-1026 AIDIIFGLLI
+1026 ILFGLLI
-1036 VLEIYKIFRLFKPT
+1036 ILEVYKIFRLFKPT
-1050 KKKLAK
+1050 QKKLAK

-1061 EKKAQKKLKKA
+1061 EKKAQKKQS

>member
-1 MSKVRKIVGTTIRSI
+1 MSKVRKVVGTTIRSI

-26 AVNSILPNY
+26 AVNMIIPNY
-35 ARMADSYLGGIN
+35 ARMADSMLGGIN
-47 TKIDNSKV
+47 TKIDNSDV
-55 DTTGLDLEYNKPDYT
+55 DTSGLDLEYNKADYT
-70 TDSIKE
+70 KE
-76 VEASLHQQIADEGT
+76 NIGEAEAALHQQIADEGT

-96 GVLPM
+96 GILPM
-101 AQDTEFSF
+101 AKDTEFSF

-123 TGGRKLTQIFEN
+123 LGGRKLTQIFEN
-135 AGVSIN
+135 AGVKIN
-141 TTLMDFYSEQSK
+141 STLMDFYTEQSK
-153 EYGLSAGSIS
+153 TYGLSSGSIS

-183 TEVMDSVKNTVPV
+183 TDVLDSAKNTVPV

-208 MPRSMYNHAKSE
+208 MPRSMYNHAESA

-237 ISYLNDN
+237 ISYLNDH

-251 TNSNAALELGW
+251 TNSNAALELDW
-262 VKDYK
+262 VKDYS

-276 AIESIPYIL
+276 TIESIPYIL

-311 FGDYQYVDKNG
+311 FGDYQYVDENG
-322 DLTKYNYVTYE
+322 ELTKYNYVTYE

-346 YEDAVLNQ
+346 YEDVILNQ
-354 GNAGDYDYTEEVVY
+354 GNAGDYDYEKEVVY

-377 TFDWSDMQTTW
+377 TFEWSDMQTTW

-439 KTSELAPGEKETVT
+439 KTKELAPGEKETVS

-460 LKAYDENGAETYIFD
+460 LKAYDENNAKTYIFD

-484 QNAHVAINNI
+484 KNAHDAINNI
-494 LTAKSEVGTNN
+494 I
-505 TVSVEDSQE
+505 TVKAESAAEASAINGS
-514 TEAVDSEDTTDVE
+514 TEL
-527 TSEEEDTADNEEV
+527 V
-540 ADNAEVET
+540 AIYTPE
-548 SIELATAGGL
+548 
-558 SAEEAT
+558 
-564 TGGNADFVSVYIP
+564 
-577 DNTDTD
+577 NTDTD
-583 VTTYATDSYS
+583 LTTYATDSYS
-593 GVAITNQ
+593 GVEITNQ

-608 TYLTRSDWEGTFPTH
+608 VYLSRSDWEGTFPTH
-623 DGEAGTQISTWGNE
+623 DGEPGTQISTWGNE
-637 INGEDGVSYTYVK
+637 INGEDGASYTYVK
-650 TASDELIA
+650 EASPELIT
-658 ELDSFSSGTDVD
+658 ELDSFSSGTDID

-686 LTLID
+686 LKLID
-691 MRGLD
+691 LRGRD
-696 FNDPLWDDLLDEL
+696 FDDPLWDDLLDEL
-709 AADEIYNTIGV
+709 TADEIYNAIGV

-725 EYIASVEK
+725 EYIDSVEK

-740 TAAGLIYGG
+740 TAAGLFYGG

-771 YGEIIGN
+771 YGEMIGN

-790 PSMNIHRTPYSG
+790 PSMNIHRTPFSG

-809 EDAYLSGAVASREI
+809 EDAYLSGAVASREV

-861 EQSAREIYLVPFE
+861 EQSARELYLVPFE
-874 MCMKVGDVTL
+874 MCMKAGDVTL
-884 NYVEKQEDGTYVN
+884 NYVEKQEDGSYAN
-897 ATKSIRAS
+897 ASKQIRAS

-930 LRNEWAFNGIV
+930 LRNEWAFDGIV

-974 YDFDENDPATY
+974 YDFDKNDPATY
-985 YYARQAMHRT
+985 YYARQAMHRV

-1012 KIKDGMRTTDKVKM
+1012 HIKDGLRTTEKIRL
-1026 AIDIIFGLLI
+1026 AIDVIFGLLI
-1036 VLEIYKIFRLFKPT
+1036 LLEAYRIFRLFKPT
-1050 KKKLAK
+1050 QKKLAK
-1056 LQAKA
+1056 MQAKA
-1061 EKKAQKKLKKA
+1061 KKKAARKAAKA

>member
-1 MSKVRKIVGTTIRSI
+1 MSKARKIVGTTIRSI
-16 LIILFAVIIA
+16 LIIVFAVIIA

-35 ARMADSYLGGIN
+35 ARMMDSMIGGIN
-47 TKIDNSKV
+47 TKIDNSDV
-55 DTTGLDLEYNKPDYT
+55 DTTGLDLEYNKADYT
-70 TDSIKE
+70 TDNIG
-76 VEASLHQQIADEGT
+76 EAESALHQQIADEGT

-96 GVLPM
+96 GILPM

-109 FSVNSATVSANDSM
+109 FSVNSATVSASDSM
-123 TGGRKLTQIFEN
+123 MGGRNLTQIFEN
-135 AGVSIN
+135 AGAKIN

-153 EYGLSAGSIS
+153 EYGLSSGSVS

-183 TEVMDSVKNTVPV
+183 AEVMESVKNTVPV

-208 MPRSMYNHAKSE
+208 MPRSMYNHAESE

-251 TNSNAALELGW
+251 ANSNAALELGW
-262 VKDYK
+262 VKDYT
-267 NVKAVLSCT
+267 NIKAVLSST
-276 AIESIPYIL
+276 TIEAVPYIL

-311 FGDYQYVDKNG
+311 FGDYQYVDENG
-322 DLTKYNYVTYE
+322 ELTKYNYVTYE

-377 TFDWSDMQTTW
+377 TFDWSNMQTTW
-388 SGDECTVTVDVEN
+388 SGDECIVTVDVEN

-484 QNAHVAINNI
+484 ANAHAAINNI
-494 LTAKSEVGTNN
+494 LAAKSEKPAQKA
-505 TVSVEDSQE
+505 DL
-514 TEAVDSEDTTDVE
+514 DSEE
-527 TSEEEDTADNEEV
+527 TADNEES
-540 ADNAEVET
+540 ATQEEAE
-548 SIELATAGGL
+548 SKIELLTAGGL

-564 TGGNADFVSVYIP
+564 TGGNADFVSVYTP

-593 GVAITNQ
+593 GVTITNQ

-650 TASDELIA
+650 TASDDLIA
-658 ELDSFSSGTDVD
+658 ELDSFSSGTDVA
-670 PATLADTQ
+670 PETLADTQ

-686 LTLID
+686 LTLIN

-696 FNDPLWDDLLDEL
+696 FDDPLWDDLLDEL
-709 AADEIYNTIGV
+709 TADEIYNTIGV

-725 EYIASVEK
+725 EYIDSVEK

-740 TAAGLIYGG
+740 TAAGLLYGG

-763 WNLELASE
+763 WNLDLASE
-771 YGEIIGN
+771 YGTMIGN

-809 EDAYLSGAVASREI
+809 EDAFLSGAVASREV

-884 NYVEKQEDGTYVN
+884 NYVEKQEDGSYAN
-897 ATKSIRAS
+897 ASKSIRAS

-930 LRNEWAFNGIV
+930 LRNEWAFDGIV

-974 YDFDENDPATY
+974 YNFDKSDPATY
-985 YYARQAMHRT
+985 YYARQAMHRV

-1012 KIKDGMRTTDKVKM
+1012 QIKDGTRISTTIMRVVT
-1026 AIDIIFGLLI
+1026 ILFGLLI
-1036 VLEIYKIFRLFKPT
+1036 ILEVYKIFRLFKPT
-1050 KKKLAK
+1050 QKKLAK

-1061 EKKAQKKLKKA
+1061 EKKAQKKQS

>member
-1 MSKVRKIVGTTIRSI
+1 MSKARKIVGTTIRSI
-16 LIILFAVIIA
+16 LIIVFAVIIA

-35 ARMADSYLGGIN
+35 ARMMDSMIGGIN
-47 TKIDNSKV
+47 TKIDNSDV
-55 DTTGLDLEYNKPDYT
+55 DTTGLDFEYNKADYT
-70 TDSIKE
+70 TDNIG
-76 VEASLHQQIADEGT
+76 EAESALHQQIADEGT

-96 GVLPM
+96 GILPM

-109 FSVNSATVSANDSM
+109 FSVNSATVSARDSM
-123 TGGRKLTQIFEN
+123 MGGRNLTQIFEN
-135 AGVSIN
+135 AGAKIN
-141 TTLMDFYSEQSK
+141 TTLMNFYSEQSK
-153 EYGLSAGSIS
+153 EYGLSSGSIS
-163 FGDAE
+163 YGDAE

-183 TEVMDSVKNTVPV
+183 AEVMESVKNTVPV

-208 MPRSMYNHAKSE
+208 MPRSMYNHAESE

-262 VKDYK
+262 VKDYT
-267 NVKAVLSCT
+267 NIKAVLSST
-276 AIESIPYIL
+276 TIEAIPYIL

-311 FGDYQYVDKNG
+311 FGDYQYVDENG
-322 DLTKYNYVTYE
+322 ELTKYNYVTYE

-377 TFDWSDMQTTW
+377 TFAWSNMQTNW

-428 EKASVQLVAYG
+428 EKASVQLAAYG

-460 LKAYDENGAETYIFD
+460 LKAYDENGAQTYIFD

-484 QNAHVAINNI
+484 ANAHAAINNI
-494 LTAKSEVGTNN
+494 LAAKSEKPAQKA
-505 TVSVEDSQE
+505 DL
-514 TEAVDSEDTTDVE
+514 DSEE
-527 TSEEEDTADNEEV
+527 TADNEES
-540 ADNAEVET
+540 ATQEEAE
-548 SIELATAGGL
+548 SKIELLTAGGL
-558 SAEEAT
+558 STEEAT
-564 TGGNADFVSVYIP
+564 TGGNAEFVAVYTP

-593 GVAITNQ
+593 GVEITNQ

-623 DGEAGTQISTWGNE
+623 DGTPGTQISTWGNE

-650 TASDELIA
+650 TASDDLIA
-658 ELDSFSSGTDVD
+658 ELDSFSSGTEID
-670 PATLADTQ
+670 PETLADTQ

-696 FNDPLWDDLLDEL
+696 YDDPLWEDLLDEL
-709 AADEIYNTIGV
+709 TPEEIYNTIGV

-725 EYIASVEK
+725 EYIDSVEK

-740 TAAGLIYGG
+740 TASGLIYGG

-754 PNAMTLAQT
+754 PSAMTLAQT

-771 YGEIIGN
+771 YGEMIGN

-809 EDAYLSGAVASREI
+809 EDAFLSGAVASREI

-874 MCMKVGDVTL
+874 MCMKAGDVTL

-897 ATKSIRAS
+897 ASKQIRAS

-930 LRNEWAFNGIV
+930 LRNEWAFDGIV

-955 QMTEAGADVKLTS
+955 QMTEAGADVKLTT

-974 YDFDENDPATY
+974 YNFDENDPATY
-985 YYARQAMHRT
+985 YYARQAMHHT
-995 LYTIANSKSM
+995 LYTIANCKAM

-1012 KIKDGMRTTDKVKM
+1012 HIKDGTRISTTIMRVVT
-1026 AIDIIFGLLI
+1026 ILFGLLI
-1036 VLEIYKIFRLFKPT
+1036 ILEVYKIFRLFKPT
-1050 KKKLAK
+1050 QKKLAK

-1061 EKKAQKKLKKA
+1061 EKKAQKKQS

>member
-1 MSKVRKIVGTTIRSI
+1 MSKARKIVGTTIRSI
-16 LIILFAVIIA
+16 LIIVFAVIIA

-35 ARMADSYLGGIN
+35 ARMMDSMIGGIN
-47 TKIDNSKV
+47 TKIDNSDV
-55 DTTGLDLEYNKPDYT
+55 DTTGLDLEYNKADYT
-70 TDSIKE
+70 TDNIG
-76 VEASLHQQIADEGT
+76 EAESALHQQIADEGT

-96 GVLPM
+96 GILPM

-109 FSVNSATVSANDSM
+109 FSVNSATVSASDSM
-123 TGGRKLTQIFEN
+123 MGGRNLTQIFEN
-135 AGVSIN
+135 AGAKIN

-153 EYGLSAGSIS
+153 EYGLSSGSVS

-183 TEVMDSVKNTVPV
+183 AEVMESVKNTVPV

-208 MPRSMYNHAKSE
+208 MPRSMYNHAESE

-262 VKDYK
+262 VKDYT
-267 NVKAVLSCT
+267 NIKAVLSST
-276 AIESIPYIL
+276 TIEAIPYIL

-311 FGDYQYVDKNG
+311 FGDYQYVDENG
-322 DLTKYNYVTYE
+322 ELTKYNYVTYE

-377 TFDWSDMQTTW
+377 TFAWSNMQTNW

-460 LKAYDENGAETYIFD
+460 LKAYDENGAQTYIFD

-484 QNAHVAINNI
+484 ANAHAAINNI
-494 LTAKSEVGTNN
+494 LAAKSEKPAQKA
-505 TVSVEDSQE
+505 DL
-514 TEAVDSEDTTDVE
+514 DSEE
-527 TSEEEDTADNEEV
+527 TADNEES
-540 ADNAEVET
+540 ATQEEAE
-548 SIELATAGGL
+548 SKIELLTAGGL
-558 SAEEAT
+558 STEEAT
-564 TGGNADFVSVYIP
+564 TGGNAEFVAVYTP

-593 GVAITNQ
+593 GVEIANQ

-623 DGEAGTQISTWGNE
+623 DGTPGTQISTWGNE

-650 TASDELIA
+650 TASDDLIA
-658 ELDSFSSGTDVD
+658 ELDSFSSGTDVA
-670 PATLADTQ
+670 PETLADTQ

-686 LTLID
+686 LTLIN

-696 FNDPLWDDLLDEL
+696 FDDPLWDDLLDEL
-709 AADEIYNTIGV
+709 TADEIYNTIGV

-725 EYIASVEK
+725 EYIDSVEK

-763 WNLELASE
+763 WNLDLASE
-771 YGEIIGN
+771 YGTMIGN

-809 EDAYLSGAVASREI
+809 EDAFLSGAVASREV

-884 NYVEKQEDGTYVN
+884 NYVEKQEDGSYAN
-897 ATKSIRAS
+897 ASKSIRAS

-930 LRNEWAFNGIV
+930 LRNEWAFDGIV

-974 YDFDENDPATY
+974 YNFDKSDPATY
-985 YYARQAMHRT
+985 YYARQAMHRV

-1012 KIKDGMRTTDKVKM
+1012 QVKDGMRISDKIKL

-1036 VLEIYKIFRLFKPT
+1036 VLEVYRIFRLFRPT

-1056 LQAKA
+1056 LLAKA
-1061 EKKAQKKLKKA
+1061 EKKAQKKQM

>member
-1 MSKVRKIVGTTIRSI
+1 MSKARKIVGTTIRSI
-16 LIILFAVIIA
+16 LIIVFAVIIA

-35 ARMADSYLGGIN
+35 ARMMDSMIGGIN
-47 TKIDNSKV
+47 TKIDNSDV
-55 DTTGLDLEYNKPDYT
+55 DTTGLDLEYNKADYT
-70 TDSIKE
+70 TDNIG
-76 VEASLHQQIADEGT
+76 EAESALHQQIADEGT

-96 GVLPM
+96 GILPM

-109 FSVNSATVSANDSM
+109 FSVNSATVSASDSM
-123 TGGRKLTQIFEN
+123 MGGRNLTQIFEN
-135 AGVSIN
+135 AGAKIN

-153 EYGLSAGSIS
+153 EYGLSSGSVS

-183 TEVMDSVKNTVPV
+183 AEVMESVKNTVPV

-208 MPRSMYNHAKSE
+208 MPRSMYNHAESE

-262 VKDYK
+262 VKDYT
-267 NVKAVLSCT
+267 NIKAVLSST
-276 AIESIPYIL
+276 TIEAVPYIL

-311 FGDYQYVDKNG
+311 IGDYQYVDENG
-322 DLTKYNYVTYE
+322 ELTKYNYVTYE

-377 TFDWSDMQTTW
+377 TFDWSNMQTTW
-388 SGDECTVTVDVEN
+388 SGDECIVTVDVEN

-484 QNAHVAINNI
+484 ANAHAAINNI
-494 LTAKSEVGTNN
+494 LAAKSEKPAQKA
-505 TVSVEDSQE
+505 DL
-514 TEAVDSEDTTDVE
+514 DSEE
-527 TSEEEDTADNEEV
+527 TADNEES
-540 ADNAEVET
+540 ATQEEAE
-548 SIELATAGGL
+548 SKIELLTAGGL

-564 TGGNADFVSVYIP
+564 TGGNAEFVSVYTP

-593 GVAITNQ
+593 GVTITNQ

-650 TASDELIA
+650 TASDDLIA
-658 ELDSFSSGTDVD
+658 ELDSFSSGTDVA
-670 PATLADTQ
+670 PETLADTQ

-686 LTLID
+686 LTLIN

-696 FNDPLWDDLLDEL
+696 FDDPLWDDLLDEL
-709 AADEIYNTIGV
+709 TADEIYNTIGV

-725 EYIASVEK
+725 EYIDSVEK

-740 TAAGLIYGG
+740 TASGLIYGG

-754 PNAMTLAQT
+754 PSAMTLAQT

-771 YGEIIGN
+771 YGEMIGN

-809 EDAYLSGAVASREI
+809 EDAFLSGAVASREI

-874 MCMKVGDVTL
+874 MCMKAGDVTL

-897 ATKSIRAS
+897 ASKQIRAS

-930 LRNEWAFNGIV
+930 LRNEWAFDGIV

-955 QMTEAGADVKLTS
+955 QMTEAGADVKLTT

-974 YDFDENDPATY
+974 YNFDENDPATY
-985 YYARQAMHRT
+985 YYARQAMHHT
-995 LYTIANSKSM
+995 LYTIANCKAM

-1012 KIKDGMRTTDKVKM
+1012 HIKDGTRISTTIMRVVT
-1026 AIDIIFGLLI
+1026 ILFGLLI
-1036 VLEIYKIFRLFKPT
+1036 ILEVYRIFRLFKPT
-1050 KKKLAK
+1050 QKKLAK

-1061 EKKAQKKLKKA
+1061 EKKAQKKQS

>member
-1 MSKVRKIVGTTIRSI
+1 MSKARKIIGTTIRSV

-26 AVNSILPNY
+26 VVNTILPNY
-35 ARMADSYLGGIN
+35 ARMMDSMIGGIN
-47 TKIDNSKV
+47 TQIDNSDV
-55 DTTGLDLEYNKPDYT
+55 DTTGLDLTYNKADYT

-76 VEASLHQQIADEGT
+76 AEAALHQQIADEGT

-96 GVLPM
+96 GILPM

-109 FSVNSATVSANDSM
+109 FSVNSATVSASDSM
-123 TGGRKLTQIFEN
+123 MGGRNLTQIFEN
-135 AGVSIN
+135 AGAKIN

-153 EYGLSAGSIS
+153 EYGLSSGSVS

-183 TEVMDSVKNTVPV
+183 AEVMDSVKNTVPV

-208 MPRSMYNHAKSE
+208 MPRSMYNHAESE
-220 EDKAKSYLEP
+220 EDKAKNYLEP

-262 VKDYK
+262 VKDYE

-311 FGDYQYVDKNG
+311 FGDYQYVDENG
-322 DLTKYNYVTYE
+322 ELTKYNYVTYE

-377 TFDWSDMQTTW
+377 TFAWSNMQTNW
-388 SGDECTVTVDVEN
+388 SGDECTVNVDVEN

-484 QNAHVAINNI
+484 ANAHAAINNI
-494 LTAKSEVGTNN
+494 LAAKSEKPARKA
-505 TVSVEDSQE
+505 DL
-514 TEAVDSEDTTDVE
+514 DSEE
-527 TSEEEDTADNEEV
+527 TADNEES
-540 ADNAEVET
+540 ATQEEAE
-548 SIELATAGGL
+548 SKIELLTAGGL

-564 TGGNADFVSVYIP
+564 TGGNAEFVSVYTP

-593 GVAITNQ
+593 GVTITNQ

-650 TASDELIA
+650 TASDDLIA
-658 ELDSFSSGTDVD
+658 ELDSFSSGTDVA
-670 PATLADTQ
+670 PETLADTQ

-686 LTLID
+686 LTLIN

-696 FNDPLWDDLLDEL
+696 FDDPLWDDLLDEL
-709 AADEIYNTIGV
+709 TPEEIYNTIGV

-725 EYIASVEK
+725 EYIDSVEK

-740 TAAGLIYGG
+740 TASGLIYGG

-754 PNAMTLAQT
+754 PSAMTLAQT

-771 YGEIIGN
+771 YGEMIGN

-809 EDAYLSGAVASREI
+809 EDALLSGAVASREI

-874 MCMKVGDVTL
+874 MCMKAGDVTL

-897 ATKSIRAS
+897 ASKQIRAS

-930 LRNEWAFNGIV
+930 LRNEWAFDGIV

-974 YDFDENDPATY
+974 YNFDKSDPATY
-985 YYARQAMHRT
+985 YYARQAMHRV

-1012 KIKDGMRTTDKVKM
+1012 QIKDGMRISDKIKL

-1036 VLEIYKIFRLFKPT
+1036 VLEVYRIFRLYRPT

-1056 LQAKA
+1056 LLAKA
-1061 EKKAQKKLKKA
+1061 EKKAQKKQM

>member
-1 MSKVRKIVGTTIRSI
+1 MSKARKIVGTTIRSI
-16 LIILFAVIIA
+16 LIIVFAVIIA

-35 ARMADSYLGGIN
+35 ARMMDSMIGGIN
-47 TKIDNSKV
+47 TKIDNSDV
-55 DTTGLDLEYNKPDYT
+55 DTTGLDLEYNKADYT
-70 TDSIKE
+70 TDNIG
-76 VEASLHQQIADEGT
+76 EAESALHQQIADEGT

-96 GVLPM
+96 GILPM

-109 FSVNSATVSANDSM
+109 FSVNSATVSASDSM
-123 TGGRKLTQIFEN
+123 MGGRNLTQIFEN
-135 AGVSIN
+135 AGAKIN

-153 EYGLSAGSIS
+153 EYGLSSGSVS

-183 TEVMDSVKNTVPV
+183 AEVMESVKNTVPV

-208 MPRSMYNHAKSE
+208 MPRSMYNHAESE

-262 VKDYK
+262 VKDYTNIK
-267 NVKAVLSCT
+267 VVLSST
-276 AIESIPYIL
+276 TIEAVPYIL

-311 FGDYQYVDKNG
+311 FGDYQYVDENG
-322 DLTKYNYVTYE
+322 ELTKYNYVTYE

-346 YEDAVLNQ
+346 YEDAVLNK

-377 TFDWSDMQTTW
+377 TFDWSNMQTTW
-388 SGDECTVTVDVEN
+388 SGDECIVTVDVEN

-484 QNAHVAINNI
+484 ANAHAAINNI
-494 LTAKSEVGTNN
+494 LAAKSEKPAQKA
-505 TVSVEDSQE
+505 DL
-514 TEAVDSEDTTDVE
+514 DSEE
-527 TSEEEDTADNEEV
+527 TADNEES
-540 ADNAEVET
+540 ATQEEAE
-548 SIELATAGGL
+548 SKIELLTAGGL

-564 TGGNADFVSVYIP
+564 TGGNADFVSVYTP

-593 GVAITNQ
+593 GVTITNQ

-650 TASDELIA
+650 TASDDLIA
-658 ELDSFSSGTDVD
+658 ELDSFSSGTDVA
-670 PATLADTQ
+670 PETLADTQ

-686 LTLID
+686 LTLIN

-696 FNDPLWDDLLDEL
+696 FDDPLWDDLLDEL
-709 AADEIYNTIGV
+709 TADEIYNTIGV

-725 EYIASVEK
+725 EYIDSVEK

-763 WNLELASE
+763 WNLDLASE
-771 YGEIIGN
+771 YGTMIGN

-809 EDAYLSGAVASREI
+809 EDAFLSGAVASREV

-874 MCMKVGDVTL
+874 MCMKAGDVTL

-897 ATKSIRAS
+897 ASKQIRAS

-930 LRNEWAFNGIV
+930 LRNEWAFDGIV

-955 QMTEAGADVKLTS
+955 QMTEAGADVKLTT

-974 YDFDENDPATY
+974 YNFDENDPATY
-985 YYARQAMHRT
+985 YYARQAMHHT
-995 LYTIANSKSM
+995 LYTIANCKAM

-1012 KIKDGMRTTDKVKM
+1012 HIKDGTRISTTIMRVVT
-1026 AIDIIFGLLI
+1026 ILFGLLI
-1036 VLEIYKIFRLFKPT
+1036 ILEVYKIFRLFKPT
-1050 KKKLAK
+1050 QKKLAK

-1061 EKKAQKKLKKA
+1061 EKKAQKKQS

>member
-1 MSKVRKIVGTTIRSI
+1 MSKARKIVGTTIRSI
-16 LIILFAVIIA
+16 LIIVFAVIIA

-35 ARMADSYLGGIN
+35 ARMMDSMIGGIN
-47 TKIDNSKV
+47 TKIDNSDV
-55 DTTGLDLEYNKPDYT
+55 DTTGLDLEYNKADYT
-70 TDSIKE
+70 TDNIG
-76 VEASLHQQIADEGT
+76 EAESALHQQIADEGT

-96 GVLPM
+96 GILPM

-109 FSVNSATVSANDSM
+109 FSVNSATVSASDSM
-123 TGGRKLTQIFEN
+123 MGGRNLTQIFEN
-135 AGVSIN
+135 AGAKIN

-153 EYGLSAGSIS
+153 EYGLSSGSVS

-183 TEVMDSVKNTVPV
+183 AEVMESVKNTVPV

-208 MPRSMYNHAKSE
+208 MPRSMYNHAESE

-262 VKDYK
+262 VKDYT
-267 NVKAVLSCT
+267 NIKAVLSST
-276 AIESIPYIL
+276 TIEAVPYIL

-311 FGDYQYVDKNG
+311 FGDYQYVD
-322 DLTKYNYVTYE
+322 
-333 EGIYVGYK
+333 
-341 YYETR
+341 
-346 YEDAVLNQ
+346 
-354 GNAGDYDYTEEVVY
+354 
-368 PFGYGLSYT
+368 
-377 TFDWSDMQTTW
+377 
-388 SGDECTVTVDVEN
+388 
-401 TGDMAGKDVVEIY
+401 
-414 AQSPYT
+414 
-420 EYDKANGV
+420 
-428 EKASVQLVAYG
+428 
-439 KTSELAPGEKETVT
+439 
-453 CTFSKEQ
+453 
-460 LKAYDENGAETYIFD
+460 ENGAQTYIFD

-484 QNAHVAINNI
+484 ANAHAAINNI
-494 LTAKSEVGTNN
+494 LAAKSEKPAQKA
-505 TVSVEDSQE
+505 DL
-514 TEAVDSEDTTDVE
+514 DSEE
-527 TSEEEDTADNEEV
+527 TADNEES
-540 ADNAEVET
+540 ATQEEAE
-548 SIELATAGGL
+548 SKIELLTAGGL

-564 TGGNADFVSVYIP
+564 TGGNAEFVSVYTP

-593 GVAITNQ
+593 GVTITNQ

-650 TASDELIA
+650 TASDDLIA
-658 ELDSFSSGTDVD
+658 ELDSFSSGTDVA
-670 PATLADTQ
+670 PETLADTQ

-686 LTLID
+686 LTLIN

-696 FNDPLWDDLLDEL
+696 FDDPLWDDLLDEL
-709 AADEIYNTIGV
+709 TADEIYNTIGV

-725 EYIASVEK
+725 EYIDSVEK

-740 TAAGLIYGG
+740 TAAGLLYGG

-763 WNLELASE
+763 WNLDLASE
-771 YGEIIGN
+771 YGTMIGN

-809 EDAYLSGAVASREI
+809 EDAFLSGAVASREV

-884 NYVEKQEDGTYVN
+884 NYVEKQEDGSYAN
-897 ATKSIRAS
+897 ASKSIRAS

-930 LRNEWAFNGIV
+930 LRNEWAFDGIV

-974 YDFDENDPATY
+974 YNFDKSDPATY
-985 YYARQAMHRT
+985 YYARQAMHRV

-1012 KIKDGMRTTDKVKM
+1012 QIKDGMRISDKIKL

-1036 VLEIYKIFRLFKPT
+1036 VLEVYRIFRLFRPT

-1061 EKKAQKKLKKA
+1061 EKKAQKKQM

>member
-1 MSKVRKIVGTTIRSI
+1 MSKVRKVVGTTIRSI

-26 AVNSILPNY
+26 AVNMILPNY
-35 ARMADSYLGGIN
+35 ARMADSMLGGIN
-47 TKIDNSKV
+47 TKIDNSDV
-55 DTTGLDLEYNKPDYT
+55 DTSGLDLEYNKADYT
-70 TDSIKE
+70 KE
-76 VEASLHQQIADEGT
+76 NIGEAEAALHQQIADEGT

-96 GVLPM
+96 GILPM
-101 AQDTEFSF
+101 AKDTEFSF
-109 FSVNSATVSANDSM
+109 FSVNSATVSASDSM
-123 TGGRKLTQIFEN
+123 LGGRKLTQIFEN
-135 AGVSIN
+135 AGVKIN
-141 TTLMDFYSEQSK
+141 STLMDFYTEQSK
-153 EYGLSAGSIS
+153 TYGLSSGSIS

-183 TEVMDSVKNTVPV
+183 TDVLDSAKNTVPV

-208 MPRSMYNHAKSE
+208 MPRSMYNHAESA
-220 EDKAKSYLEP
+220 EDKARSYLEP

-237 ISYLNDN
+237 ISYLNDH

-251 TNSNAALELGW
+251 TNSNAALELDW
-262 VKDYK
+262 VKDYS

-276 AIESIPYIL
+276 TIESIPYIL

-311 FGDYQYVDKNG
+311 FGDYQYVDENG
-322 DLTKYNYVTYE
+322 ELTKYNYVTYE

-346 YEDAVLNQ
+346 YEDVILNQ
-354 GNAGDYDYTEEVVY
+354 GNAGDYDYTKEVVY

-377 TFDWSDMQTTW
+377 TFEWSDMQTTW

-401 TGDMAGKDVVEIY
+401 TGDMTGKDVVEIY

-439 KTSELAPGEKETVT
+439 KTKELAPGEKETVS

-460 LKAYDENGAETYIFD
+460 LKSYDENNAKTYIFD

-484 QNAHVAINNI
+484 KNAHDAINNI
-494 LTAKSEVGTNN
+494 ITVKAESAAEASAINGN
-505 TVSVEDSQE
+505 TEL
-514 TEAVDSEDTTDVE
+514 
-527 TSEEEDTADNEEV
+527 V
-540 ADNAEVET
+540 AIYTPENAE
-548 SIELATAGGL
+548 
-558 SAEEAT
+558 
-564 TGGNADFVSVYIP
+564 
-577 DNTDTD
+577 TDL
-583 VTTYATDSYS
+583 TTYAADSYS
-593 GVAITNQ
+593 GVKITNQ

-608 TYLTRSDWEGTFPTH
+608 VYLSRSDWEGTFPTH
-623 DGEAGTQISTWGNE
+623 DGEPGTQISTWGNE

-650 TASDELIA
+650 EASPELIT

-670 PATLADTQ
+670 PAKLADTQ

-686 LTLID
+686 LKLID
-691 MRGLD
+691 LRGHD
-696 FNDPLWDDLLDEL
+696 FDDPLWDDLLDEL
-709 AADEIYNTIGV
+709 TADEIYNTVGV

-725 EYIASVEK
+725 EYIDSVEK

-740 TAAGLIYGG
+740 TAAGLFYGG

-771 YGEIIGN
+771 YGEMIGN

-809 EDAYLSGAVASREI
+809 EDAYLSGAVASREV

-861 EQSAREIYLVPFE
+861 EQSARELYLVPFE
-874 MCMKVGDVTL
+874 MCMKAGDVTL
-884 NYVEKQEDGTYVN
+884 NYVEKQEDGSYTN
-897 ATKSIRAS
+897 ASKQIRAS

-930 LRNEWAFNGIV
+930 LRNEWAFDGIV

-974 YDFDENDPATY
+974 YDFDKNDPATY
-985 YYARQAMHRT
+985 YYARQAMHRV

-1012 KIKDGMRTTDKVKM
+1012 HIKDGLRTTEKIQL
-1026 AIDIIFGLLI
+1026 AIDVIFGLLI
-1036 VLEIYKIFRLFKPT
+1036 LLEAYRIFRLFKPT
-1050 KKKLAK
+1050 QKKLAK
-1056 LQAKA
+1056 MQAKA
-1061 EKKAQKKLKKA
+1061 EKKAARKAAKA